1 MSLQVIGSG
10 VGRTGTHSLKLALE
24 QLGFDKCY
32 HMMELFQHP
41 EGLIY
46 FQKAERG
53 EAVDWNKL
61 FEGYKSAVDYPVA
74 RYYKQLIAAYPNA
87 KIIHTVRDAESWY
100 QSAMETIF
108 WATKPSAGRMLKLLI
123 KMPFSSTL
131 RKRLPILKYDG
142 DMVDNIFG
150 KDLKNKQEVIRR
162 YNAINE
168 ETLNFIPKDRSL
180 VYDVKTGW
188 EPLCNFLNVPV
199 PQTPFPK
206 SNVRDEFKVRVAGIS
221 SGKQVTNEV

>member
-24 QLGFDKCY
+24 QLGFGKCY
-32 HMMELFQHP
+32 HMMELFQNP
-41 EGLIY
+41 EGLSF

-53 EAVDWNKL
+53 EAVDWDKL

-74 RYYKQLIAAYPNA
+74 KYYKEIIAAYPNA
-87 KIIHTVRDAESWY
+87 KIIHTMRDAESWY
-100 QSAMETIF
+100 QSATETIF

-123 KMPFSSTL
+123 KMPFSSTI
-131 RKRLPILKYDG
+131 RKRLPILKFDG
-142 DMVDNIFG
+142 AMVDNIFG

-168 ETLNFIPKDRSL
+168 ETLNYLPKDRSL
-180 VYDVKTGW
+180 VYEVKQGW
-188 EPLCNFLNVPV
+188 EPMCNFLNVPV
-199 PQTPFPK
+199 PSTPFPR
-206 SNVRDEFKVRVAGIS
+206 SNVRDEFKVRVAEIA
-221 SGKQVTNEV
+221 SGKPVTNEV